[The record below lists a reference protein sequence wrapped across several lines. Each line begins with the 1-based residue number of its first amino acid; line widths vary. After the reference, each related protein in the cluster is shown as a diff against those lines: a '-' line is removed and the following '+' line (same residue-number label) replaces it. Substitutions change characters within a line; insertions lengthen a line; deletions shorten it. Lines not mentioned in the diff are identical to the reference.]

1 MANLNP
7 MEKVELVLVPV
18 LLIATVNLIVP
29 FLLQIH

>member
-7 MEKVELVLVPV
+7 METVELILVPV
-18 LLIATVNLIVP
+18 VLIATINLIVP